1 MNKPY
6 AGFKMLLILSNAD
19 GIIKASETSIIK
31 KFLGSLFDNELT
43 DLYIDKEVNRLAAL
57 SEDDIEL
64 EFFSAMNDFYN
75 LSTPNER
82 LRFVEKVIEL
92 IASDKEI
99 VPPENKFFQRLY
111 TGWMS

>member
-19 GIIKASETSIIK
+19 GIILASETSIIK
-31 KFLGSLFDNELT
+31 KFLGSLYDNELT
-43 DLYIDKEVNRLAAL
+43 DLYIEKEVARLSSL

-64 EFFSAMNDFYN
+64 EFFGAMNDFYN

-82 LRFVEKVIEL
+82 LRFVEKVIDL
-92 IASDKEI
+92 IASDQEI
-99 VPPENKFFQRLY
+99 APGENKFFQRLY
-111 TGWMS
+111 NAWMS